1 MFPSYKTIYGGFHW
15 MCDYCFSNTWLHLF
29 FMEIIEWFNIYICFT
44 TRAEYIL
51 YVLLMKHA
59 YL

>member
-1 MFPSYKTIYGGFHW
+1 
-15 MCDYCFSNTWLHLF
+15 
-29 FMEIIEWFNIYICFT
+29 MEIIEWFNIYICFT

>member
-1 MFPSYKTIYGGFHW
+1 
-15 MCDYCFSNTWLHLF
+15 
-29 FMEIIEWFNIYICFT
+29 MEIIEWFNIYICFT
-44 TRAEYIL
+44 TRTEYIL